1 MKKILVSIVFIIL
14 GFVPIQA
21 QIYYYKA
28 FQFSCKETYGN
39 WIDWQ
44 PTDILITINLSSD
57 VVNIYSNKTQIYK
70 IVKYVKNYTDTSG
83 GRQIE
88 FKFIDQDY
96 DRGTM
101 RLRTETNGNSQMY
114 IDFANVMWVYNL
126 VRIR

>member
-21 QIYYYKA
+21 QTYYYKA
-28 FQFSCKETYGN
+28 FQFSCKETYGS